1 MGQHVLDN
9 IPILHLL
16 GAISNRTPTE
26 NHSWTRLS
34 NFGNAADLTFEIF
47 RPIRAARW
55 VCIGESIALS
65 VLCVC
70 AGGLSSRYGLVAHTG
85 EPATLSRALQQ
96 LNADWYLNFSSA
108 ASNVPSGRS
117 MLIYIPVIPI
127 CPVLTASEIQAIA
140 DSKPGPIWYVSGEP
154 NIFYSVDDLIEDLR
168 YYYTEIKSV
177 VSTARITGPAILNW
191 DFTCIGC
198 GGCQS
203 GQSWMNGLVNRYGS
217 VDMMRAD
224 TAPGICFQHL
234 QAQAA
239 ALPHE
244 VPQ

>member
-1 MGQHVLDN
+1 M
-9 IPILHLL
+9 
-16 GAISNRTPTE
+16 
-26 NHSWTRLS
+26 
-34 NFGNAADLTFEIF
+34 
-47 RPIRAARW
+47 
-55 VCIGESIALS
+55 
-65 VLCVC
+65 
-70 AGGLSSRYGLVAHTG
+70 
-85 EPATLSRALQQ
+85 
-96 LNADWYLNFSSA
+96 
-108 ASNVPSGRS
+108 
-117 MLIYIPVIPI
+117 
-127 CPVLTASEIQAIA
+127 
-140 DSKPGPIWYVSGEP
+140 SGEP

-239 ALPHE
+239 VLPYE